1 MKVSTLH
8 ELFSKSF
15 DVVGIIKTKRY
26 LEEAKKMNRNIP
38 YETYPTLVVLG
49 LAYPYRRMISTKT
62 HLAPSFYT
70 FGSDYHQVLKKRI
83 ENVMQTL
90 NINYRMGVD
99 NHPHDERLAAVL
111 SGVGFF
117 GKNQLIIHKNYGSY
131 LFLGMVFM
139 DIELDHEVILEIDD
153 DCGTCTKCIDSCPT
167 HALEENTYHMDQ
179 CMSFFNQE
187 KRILTEKEIQ
197 ANYSL
202 FGCDICQMV
211 CPKNIKKGEKIH
223 PEFELSGKEMVSI
236 ADLFAMSEKEFKQ
249 KYHEMSYLWKG
260 KTILMRNA
268 ATLLLRQ
275 KNHSYNDLLEQ
286 SLTKHDMPWY
296 QVTVSYIVSQLKK

>member
-1 MKVSTLH
+1 MKAYDLH
-8 ELFSKSF
+8 AYFSKSF

-26 LEEAKKMNRNIP
+26 MEEAKKMNRDIP
-38 YETYPTLVVLG
+38 LETYPTLVVLG
-49 LAYPYRRMISTKT
+49 LAYPYRRLISTKT
-62 HLAPSFYT
+62 HLVPSFYT

-83 ENVMQTL
+83 LDVMQTL
-90 NINYRMGVD
+90 GVTYHMGVD

-117 GKNQLIIHKNYGSY
+117 GKNQLIINQNFGSY
-131 LFLGMVFM
+131 LFLGMVFI
-139 DIELDHEVILEIDD
+139 DLELEHEIILEVSD

-167 HALEENTYHMDQ
+167 RALEENTYHMER

-187 KRILTEKEIQ
+187 KKVLTDKEIQ

-211 CPKNIKKGEKIH
+211 CPKNIKKGEKVH

-236 ADLFAMSEKEFKQ
+236 ADLFSMSEREFKH

-275 KNHSYNDLLEQ
+275 KNHSYNDLLES
-286 SLTKHDMPWY
+286 SLKKHDMPWY
-296 QVTVSYIVSQLKK
+296 QVTVSHIINQLKK